1 MADKVIRI
9 NPLDCIANL
18 LIAYYKPIQLIEHK
32 YKTKVIAIGLL
43 KIAQFADA
51 IYLDPY
57 KERLVSYKSL
67 IKDHTDHF
75 KMAEYITINIF
86 SDILN
91 TLFINYL
98 KANTKKDA
106 QLLDQLI
113 IILNAQY
120 ENRAQALIHS
130 VRTGFIQKYRKMSEK
145 RLLAHFLMK
154 KYLNKSEN
162 YDLLAAMIVKRCLIG
177 VTQEEVEKRIA
188 SSVYNYYIYGIYS
201 RVEVTNI
208 YNITFQTPYGIQPMK
223 YFTKI
228 QSLARSII
236 NTVEENKTTVN
247 FFGKIF
253 DPFIDIEK
261 LFSKCPNITLMYY

>member
-1 MADKVIRI
+1 LPEKTTRY

-43 KIAQFADA
+43 KIAQFHES
-51 IYLDPY
+51 IYIDPY

-67 IKDHTDHF
+67 IKDHTDNL
-75 KMAEYITINIF
+75 KMAEHITINIF
-86 SDILN
+86 SDMLN

-98 KANTKKDA
+98 KGNKRIEAR
-106 QLLDQLI
+106 LLDNI
-113 IILNAQY
+113 IVLFNRQY
-120 ENRAQALIHS
+120 ENQSEETMKTARKN
-130 VRTGFIQKYRKMSEK
+130 FIQKYRRNSAKQ
-145 RLLAHFLMK
+145 LLAHYLIN
-154 KYLNKSEN
+154 KYLNKPEH
-162 YDLLAAMIVKRCLIG
+162 YDILAAMIVKRCLIG
-177 VTQEEVEKRIA
+177 VTQEEVKRRIT

-208 YNITFQTPYGIQPMK
+208 YNITLQTPDGVQPMK

-236 NTVEENKTTVN
+236 NTVGEHKTTVN
-247 FFGKIF
+247 FFGQIF
-253 DPFIDIEK
+253 DPFIEIEK
-261 LFSKCPNITLMYY
+261 LYSKSPHITLMYY